1 MLSSLLRSEA
11 NFVNFTFLLSSTKAV
26 VSHGPWK
33 KKEKREKF
41 LPQKSNKNFL
51 GYIQLNVFK
60 FALEQT
66 CLSMFVILVLGKVL
80 WDMQQWPISKTLGE
94 REEIETERK
103 IEEERQRKERARNKV
118 LMFLERQVLLGAQ
131 IEIESSLHN

>member
-1 MLSSLLRSEA
+1 
-11 NFVNFTFLLSSTKAV
+11 
-26 VSHGPWK
+26 
-33 KKEKREKF
+33 
-41 LPQKSNKNFL
+41 
-51 GYIQLNVFK
+51 
-60 FALEQT
+60 
-66 CLSMFVILVLGKVL
+66 
-80 WDMQQWPISKTLGE
+80 MQQWPISKTLGE